1 MRDISTENYYSKKN
15 KILSV
20 LFFATLIFQTT
31 ALRFL
36 FSIENISRISN
47 ILILA
52 IWIMY
57 SINSIS
63 KDLYSKKVWYYYLI
77 PGIMITLGML
87 INFTISVSGNLKLI
101 GAYGLTIPWFA
112 YLAIPG
118 LMNSRVINTKIL
130 WRYYY
135 YFMLW
140 INIFGLSEYYLL
152 FAGIMEMRE
161 LSTPYAV
168 YLAGYSSLLYLLG
181 DGVAYYRYYGC
192 FLEPGTTSMYLLP
205 AIAYAYYQKKYLG
218 IAVFSVALY
227 LTDSLGGFISFVLL
241 IIVFIYTYVGDITRN
256 RILIPM
262 IISLLIGSLAWFI
275 VGDFLMTKYI
285 GKNLSAEV
293 RVDNVTSTISNFP
306 ELIINNITGLRLRGS
321 TGEYLKSK
329 NYYGSNFIV
338 GSYLNYGG
346 ALGLFGY
353 ISVLWM
359 SFSLSFKSI
368 QLKRLSNESKIVFS
382 SLIVI
387 IPFIVQRTTIWESA
401 LFAFLFAPTLIR
413 VLKGDNSL
421 FE

>member
-1 MRDISTENYYSKKN
+1 
-15 KILSV
+15 
-20 LFFATLIFQTT
+20 
-31 ALRFL
+31 
-36 FSIENISRISN
+36 
-47 ILILA
+47 
-52 IWIMY
+52 MY

-87 INFTISVSGNLKLI
+87 INFTISVSGNLKFI